1 MVLVEVLFAL
11 LFLNSVLLYLTLL
24 CLWC

>member
-11 LFLNSVLLYLTLL
+11 LFLNSVLYLTLL